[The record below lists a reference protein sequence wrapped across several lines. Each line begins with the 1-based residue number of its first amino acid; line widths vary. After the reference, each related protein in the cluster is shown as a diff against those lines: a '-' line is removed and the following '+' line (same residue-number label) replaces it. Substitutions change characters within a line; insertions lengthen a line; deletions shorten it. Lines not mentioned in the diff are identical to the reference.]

1 MKLVKKSEGK
11 IPRKYLKQFLKSAKI
26 TEEEFHKICDKF
38 TNTELF
44 EKDGNGNLIKDKDG
58 NLTKIKYDND

>member
-1 MKLVKKSEGK
+1 MKLVRKSEGK
-11 IPRKYLKQFLKSAKI
+11 IPRKYLKQFLESAKI
-26 TEEEFHKICDKF
+26 TEKEFHKICDKF

-44 EKDGNGNLIKDKDG
+44 EKDGNGNLAKDKDG

>member
-1 MKLVKKSEGK
+1 MGLNLLKYMKEK

-44 EKDGNGNLIKDKDG
+44 EKDTEWKFNKGQRWKS
-58 NLTKIKYDND
+58 Y